1 MKKIKRNSGERMK
14 MEKHPT
20 TKQSA
25 FHHLKD
31 LAFNHVGIRRYS
43 PVNHWMISQNHP
55 TRKTPHLE

>member
-1 MKKIKRNSGERMK
+1 